1 MGKTEGKYRAMCL
14 SLPLKTEK
22 KAEIRV
28 GISAFQKGFGAFC
41 LAVSHELLG
50 LFRGSS
56 PSCHGL
62 SGGLCVW
69 SQRLRPGVRKVLR
82 KASDSLHN
90 APHSPCDA
98 PNNPCNAPR
107 SPRNVPHGSRNVLDS
122 PRIVPECPRNAFS
135 IPCERCGGQSCR
147 MKNTSSFIR
156 SPSFVDGFSTPFDRA
171 SVRLIMLMTFI
182 TFRPV

>member
-1 MGKTEGKYRAMCL
+1 MPCYALAPSAKSR
-14 SLPLKTEK
+14 K

-28 GISAFQKGFGAFC
+28 GISAFQKVFGAFG

-56 PSCHGL
+56 HSYHRL

-69 SQRLRPGVRKVLR
+69 FQRLRLGVRKVLR
-82 KASDSLHN
+82 NVSDSLHN
-90 APHSPCDA
+90 APHTPCDA

-107 SPRNVPHGSRNVLDS
+107 SPRNVPRGSRNVLDS
-122 PRIVPECPRNAFS
+122 PRIVSECPHNAFC
-135 IPCERCGGQSCR
+135 IPCERCRSQSCR

>member
-1 MGKTEGKYRAMCL
+1 MRL
-14 SLPLKTEK
+14 PLPLKAEK

-28 GISAFQKGFGAFC
+28 GISAFQKGFGALW

-56 PSCHGL
+56 HSCRRL
-62 SGGLCVW
+62 SGGLCVCF
-69 SQRLRPGVRKVLR
+69 QRLWLGVRKVLR
-82 KASDSLHN
+82 NVSDSLHN

-98 PNNPCNAPR
+98 PNNPCNASR

-122 PRIVPECPRNAFS
+122 PRIVPECPRNTFR
-135 IPCERCGGQSCR
+135 IPCEGRRSQSCR